1 MYFTLDKII
10 EDIKDKI
17 KITDETSIIKIVLLF
32 IFEILFIYYITLDND
47 EIKDLI
53 NKKLYKFF
61 KNNTFAKYVLLF
73 IIVNIANELFNSILY
88 KKIFNSLQMMSLSF
102 IIILFFYI
110 LNNIDHRITVVL
122 LSSIVVL
129 YVVFNFSKYNII

>member
-1 MYFTLDKII
+1 MYFTLDNKLR
-10 EDIKDKI
+10 DIKNKI

-53 NKKLYKFF
+53 NVKLYKFF

-73 IIVNIANELFNSILY
+73 IIANIVNELFNSILY
-88 KKIFNSLQMMSLSF
+88 KKLFNSLQMMFLSF
-102 IIILFFYI
+102 IIILIFYI

>member
-1 MYFTLDKII
+1 MYFTLDNKLRY
-10 EDIKDKI
+10 IKDKI
-17 KITDETSIIKIVLLF
+17 KITDERSIIKIVLLF

-53 NKKLYKFF
+53 NVKLYKFF

-88 KKIFNSLQMMSLSF
+88 KKLFNSLQMMSLSF
-102 IIILFFYI
+102 IIILIFYI

>member
-1 MYFTLDKII
+1 MYFTLDNKLS
-10 EDIKDKI
+10 DIKDKI

-53 NKKLYKFF
+53 NVKLYKFF

-73 IIVNIANELFNSILY
+73 IIANIVNELFNSILY
-88 KKIFNSLQMMSLSF
+88 KKLFNSLQMMFLSF
-102 IIILFFYI
+102 IIILIFYI